1 MTAQELSLVRR
12 AQTAN
17 TVPPAPLL
25 IGSSDAMQRLREDV
39 DAAARSD
46 AKVLIVGET
55 GVGKEIVA
63 RMIHETG
70 RRRTRNFV
78 TINCAGLPDS
88 LLESELFG
96 HVRGSFTGAYRDKP
110 GLAAMAH
117 NGTLF
122 LDELGETSLRMQA
135 LLLRFVE
142 NGEIQRVGSDRIDGR
157 VDVRIIA
164 ATNRNLAKRIGEGE
178 FREDLYYRLNV
189 IRLAIPPL
197 RERGD
202 DVTMLLRHYLSREC
216 DRASGRSAA
225 ADADGGKNPDVAPL
239 AAATSASSRTSWSV
253 SSSVI
258 RGRDIVPDDL
268 PAEILD
274 AVTFAGEHEPAG
286 GHRTPQIETKSRA
299 EHALG
304 HDGGR
309 RRELLDRRVSGV
321 HRSRADQ
328 RPTCVRS
335 SRPDCS
341 GRKATIGSSSSCSGW
356 RRATTSAS
364 WRSSISTT
372 AICRST
378 VSASHEPANRRGA
391 ATAGARS
398 ITRVSR
404 SHKKTGALGV
414 GPTCTLRVRRRL
426 LRGEQFTAPPISS
439 GDAGAD
445 EHERR
450 RFGHHGG
457 PAAKRRIAED
467 LELDAGVGEV
477 TVGVETQRDVAAVVD
492 VVERC

>member
-1 MTAQELSLVRR
+1 
-12 AQTAN
+12 
-17 TVPPAPLL
+17 
-25 IGSSDAMQRLREDV
+25 MQRLREDV

-202 DVTMLLRHYLSREC
+202 DVTMLLRHYLSESATAHQVDLPRLTPAAEKILTSHRWPGNVREL
-216 DRASGRSAA
+216 
-225 ADADGGKNPDVAPL
+225 KNVVERL
-239 AAATSASSRTSWSV
+239 
-253 SSSVI
+253 VI
-258 RGRDIVPDDL
+258 RHRGRDIVPDDL

-274 AVTFAGEHEPAG
+274 AVTFAGDTEPAG
-286 GHRTPQIETKSRA
+286 GTQAPDETKSRA
-299 EHALG
+299 EVLWDPMVVGGESFWTVVYPAFIDRELTKTDLRQIVKAGLQRTQGNYRKLVELFRMAPGDYKRFLAFLYQHDCHLPFHGFREPRGNEPGRTAAARRVVSTCDGEFALV
-304 HDGGR
+304 GR
-309 RRELLDRRVSGV
+309 RGFS
-321 HRSRADQ
+321 
-328 RPTCVRS
+328 
-335 SRPDCS
+335 
-341 GRKATIGSSSSCSGW
+341 
-356 RRATTSAS
+356 
-364 WRSSISTT
+364 
-372 AICRST
+372 
-378 VSASHEPANRRGA
+378 
-391 ATAGARS
+391 
-398 ITRVSR
+398 
-404 SHKKTGALGV
+404 
-414 GPTCTLRVRRRL
+414 RVRY
-426 LRGEQFTAPPISS
+426 
-439 GDAGAD
+439 
-445 EHERR
+445 
-450 RFGHHGG
+450 
-457 PAAKRRIAED
+457 
-467 LELDAGVGEV
+467 
-477 TVGVETQRDVAAVVD
+477 
-492 VVERC
+492 

>member
-1 MTAQELSLVRR
+1 LENQKECAAEFPFEADKKPVTAQELTLVRR

-17 TVPPAPLL
+17 TLPPAPLL

-202 DVTMLLRHYLSREC
+202 DVTMLLRHYLSESATAHQVDLPRLTPTAEKILTSHRWPGNVREL
-216 DRASGRSAA
+216 
-225 ADADGGKNPDVAPL
+225 KNVVERL
-239 AAATSASSRTSWSV
+239 
-253 SSSVI
+253 VI
-258 RGRDIVPDDL
+258 RHSGRDIVPDDL

-274 AVTFAGEHEPAG
+274 AVTFAAETSTQAPSNAS
-286 GHRTPQIETKSRA
+286 IETKSRA
-299 EHALG
+299 EVLW
-304 HDGGR
+304 DSMVVGGESFWTVVYPAFID
-309 RRELLDRRVSGV
+309 RELTKTDLRQIVKAGLQRTQGNYRKLVELFRMAPGDYKRFLAFLYQHDCHLPFHGFREPRTNEPPSAPQ
-321 HRSRADQ
+321 SRQ
-328 RPTCVRS
+328 
-335 SRPDCS
+335 
-341 GRKATIGSSSSCSGW
+341 
-356 RRATTSAS
+356 
-364 WRSSISTT
+364 
-372 AICRST
+372 
-378 VSASHEPANRRGA
+378 
-391 ATAGARS
+391 
-398 ITRVSR
+398 
-404 SHKKTGALGV
+404 
-414 GPTCTLRVRRRL
+414 
-426 LRGEQFTAPPISS
+426 Q
-439 GDAGAD
+439 
-445 EHERR
+445 
-450 RFGHHGG
+450 
-457 PAAKRRIAED
+457 
-467 LELDAGVGEV
+467 
-477 TVGVETQRDVAAVVD
+477 
-492 VVERC
+492 